1 MKPDSRPPR
10 AKVTGLAV
18 VGYVLALLT
27 AAPILW
33 MVLAAFRPKADVF
46 GLGWPTELTTENFSY
61 VLTEVP
67 FALWLFNSALVALV
81 VTGIALILHTMAG
94 YALARLRFPGRR
106 LAFSLVVA
114 TLLVSLPVIMVP
126 LFMVTEAL
134 GMVNS
139 YAGLIVPSIFNA
151 FGVFLLRQFYLSL
164 PTDLEDAGRL
174 DGCGYLRLYWHIV
187 LPLSRPIMASLAVL
201 FFLAN
206 WNSFVWPLTIAQDEN
221 LRVVQVGINSLQGQ
235 YGQDYQYVL
244 AGSVLAAIPTVIVF
258 LIGQR
263 RIVDS
268 LKTTGMK

>member
-1 MKPDSRPPR
+1 MTRDRAQPR
-10 AKVTGLAV
+10 APITWLSI
-18 VGYVLALLT
+18 VGYLLALVT
-27 AAPILW
+27 ALPILW
-33 MVLAAFRPKADVF
+33 MVLAAFRPKGDVF
-46 GLGWPTELTTENFSY
+46 ALTWPTNLTTENFTY

-67 FALWLFNSALVALV
+67 FPVYLGNSALVSIV
-81 VTGIALILHTMAG
+81 VTVIALFLHTMAG
-94 YALARLRFPGRR
+94 YALARLRFPGRG
-106 LAFSLVVA
+106 LAFGLVIA
-114 TLLVSLPVIMVP
+114 TLLISLPVILVP
-126 LFMVTEAL
+126 LFMVTEVL
-134 GMVNS
+134 GMVNT

-174 DGCGYLRLYWHIV
+174 DGCGHLRLYWHIV

-206 WNSFVWPLTIAQDEN
+206 WNSFVWPLTVAQDEN

-268 LKTTGMK
+268 LKTTGLK